1 MILTGRGGNVEV
13 RSSGE
18 WPGFMF
24 GANPINVPPPGWRG
38 GGVTRE
44 RVGGIPAADAAVR
57 IASEGVAGMEP
68 GVFRGDG
75 LDRLEVNTTWQA
87 RFFDGQPNDDEP
99 WDSIWQQTEASL
111 TTERNAYWW
120 LILDA
125 SARVASVQVM
135 DPSLVKPRRD
145 GTTKVFDVHTAT
157 GRKTYGADRILHF
170 KGRGTPGALAG
181 TNPVDAFCSTWGA
194 SIYRTSYE
202 EEFYERGLGQAI
214 AVTFPDGVNLQDAR
228 AFQEQ
233 MMQSHGGVGN
243 QHKPRIFSGGATVT
257 TIGISP
263 RDAQFIEGMNLTVEE
278 VSRIYAVPN
287 SLLGD
292 AGAKSAST
300 PITPEHE
307 MTRWLRYG
315 LAPRLRRIAGAI
327 NHHPAFFGAGARDQ
341 FAWETGDAV
350 IGDVQTEDAIAHNQI
365 QDGRITVNE
374 WRASKGL
381 PPLTGGDV
389 PQITPVGGAPNVG
402 VAVNPTGGVEPATEP
417 AAELDS

>member
-1 MILTGRGGNVEV
+1 MILTGRQGNVEV
-13 RSSGE
+13 RASGE
-18 WPGFMF
+18 WPGFQY
-24 GANPINVPPPGWRG
+24 GANPLTVPPASWTG

-99 WDSIWQQTEASL
+99 WDSVWQQTEASL

-120 LILDA
+120 IILDS
-125 SARVASVQVM
+125 SARVASVQVI
-135 DPSLVKPRRD
+135 DPALVRVKREGSR
-145 GTTKVFDVHTAT
+145 KVFEVQQAH
-157 GRKTYGADRILHF
+157 GRITVGSDRILHF
-170 KGRGTPGALAG
+170 KGRGAPGALAG
-181 TNPVDAFCSTWGA
+181 TNPVDAFCNTWGA
-194 SIYRTSYE
+194 SIHRTSYE

-228 AFQEQ
+228 AFQEA
-233 MMQSHGGVGN
+233 MLQSHGGSGN

-287 SLLGD
+287 SLLGA
-292 AGAKSAST
+292 AGAKSESS

-315 LAPRLRRIAGAI
+315 LAPRLKRIAAHI

-341 FAWETGDAV
+341 FAWETSAAV
-350 IGDVQTEDAIAHNQI
+350 VGDVQTEDAIAHQQI

-381 PPLTGGDV
+381 PPLAGGDV
-389 PQITPVGGAPNVG
+389 PQITPVGGAPNPG
-402 VAVNPTGGVEPATEP
+402 AAVNPTGGVEPATEP
-417 AAELDS
+417 AAELES